1 VQKVNVDGVGLES
14 FQTFSEFFGHGFG
27 IAVRGVGTFGNY
39 YRFVTDAPVFHPLPE
54 DEFGRAVMPRG
65 VETVPTGCDKLVK
78 HHRRRTQFL

>member
-1 VQKVNVDGVGLES
+1 
-14 FQTFSEFFGHGFG
+14 
-27 IAVRGVGTFGNY
+27 VGTFGNY